1 MFCIII
7 YKKQY
12 NSTKNNRFF
21 KKKQMAL
28 PPSQAAFCKS
38 VSPSFSPRLS
48 IHRHGVVV
56 MNWSTDDVL
65 KDGGPLSDGVK
76 VWSG

>member
-21 KKKQMAL
+21 KKKANGLTPQASL
-28 PPSQAAFCKS
+28 PFAKVFLPEF
-38 VSPSFSPRLS
+38 FPRLS

-76 VWSG
+76 V